1 MESTEPAGVDIYLSN
16 LAAGD
21 TAILPGDP
29 TPRHITRA
37 WFVMKSRNRMV
48 QVEEGPT
55 GRDHIYTFHASDTR
69 KATLIER
76 TGYGPFGREY
86 KVGDKVYYR
95 FGNRDNEFG
104 VVVGFSENPLDPSD
118 RGYEIRSATTT
129 GYADSTSMRYVD
141 QPAYAVGQ
149 RWHSTGTG
157 RTGRIIEIDDNGLIC
172 TMEMEDLGTIARFVL
187 AVPFWELVDEAP
199 AA

>member
-29 TPRHITRA
+29 TPRHITRV

-55 GRDHIYTFHASDTR
+55 GRDHIYTFHAYDTR

-76 TGYGPFGREY
+76 PGYGPFGREY
-86 KVGDKVYYR
+86 KAGDKVYYR

-118 RGYEIRSATTT
+118 RAYEIRSATMT

-141 QPAYAVGQ
+141 QPAYAIGQ
-149 RWHSTGTG
+149 RWHSVASG
-157 RTGRIIEIDDNGLIC
+157 RYVEILGVDEIGLIC
-172 TMEMEDLGTIARFVL
+172 TARLEDTGTIADFVL
-187 AVPFWELVDEAP
+187 AAPHWELVDEAP